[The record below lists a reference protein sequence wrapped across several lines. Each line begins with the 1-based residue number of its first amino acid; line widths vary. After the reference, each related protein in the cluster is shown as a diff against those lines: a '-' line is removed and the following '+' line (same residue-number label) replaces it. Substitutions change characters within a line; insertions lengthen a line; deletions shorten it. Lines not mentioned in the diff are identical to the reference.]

1 MAQSWR
7 RLAQDDSPESESAV
21 GNGSSRRRRPT
32 FSNKKISIT
41 AAITL
46 IAIALLFSS
55 HRLVA
60 DGYSFRKEPPQNTE
74 EQSEAKPE
82 TPETTDFPPKPSTLL
97 STSKAAVIVENPPL
111 ENLVSIILHFSSV
124 LGPEWPIHLFTS
136 EGNIRAFPTRSS
148 GWEVPCFFTKLWF
161 WEQMAPAEHI
171 LMFQA
176 DSIICSNAPQ
186 KVEDFLMYDFV
197 ERHGDH
203 SAGNVDYEDQ
213 WFSKKMREMP
223 GGSNLPTPEV
233 AMKFSVETTW
243 YDKPLGYHQPNVWQ
257 KEHMDEIYKWCPE
270 YGMCTLETF
279 TDHNTENFGGS

>member
-1 MAQSWR
+1 MVQSWR
-7 RLAQDDSPESESAV
+7 RLAQDD
-21 GNGSSRRRRPT
+21 T

-55 HRLVA
+55 RRLVA

-97 STSKAAVIVENPPL
+97 STSKAAVIVENRPL

-136 EGNIRAFPTRSS
+136 EGNIGAFSTSAPFQREVAAGRFHVRALLAEETLNTHAAVS
-148 GWEVPCFFTKLWF
+148 GFFTKLWF

-186 KVEDFLMYDFV
+186 KVEDFLIYDFVSAPVDEARGLGMGYNGGLSIRNRTKCLEIVQNYDWQV

-213 WFSKKMREMP
+213 WFSKRCERCLAGRTSP
-223 GGSNLPTPEV
+223 PRR
-233 AMKFSVETTW
+233 
-243 YDKPLGYHQPNVWQ
+243 
-257 KEHMDEIYKWCPE
+257 
-270 YGMCTLETF
+270 
-279 TDHNTENFGGS
+279 

>member
-32 FSNKKISIT
+32 FSNKKISTT

-55 HRLVA
+55 RRLVA

-97 STSKAAVIVENPPL
+97 STSKAAVIVENRPL

-124 LGPEWPIHLFTS
+124 LGPDGQYTS
-136 EGNIRAFPTRSS
+136 AGRFHVRALPAEETLNTHAAVS
-148 GWEVPCFFTKLWF
+148 GFFTKLWF

-197 ERHGDH
+197 GAPVDEARGLGMGYNGGLSIRNRTKCLEIVQNYDWQVERHGDH

-223 GGSNLPTPEV
+223 GGSNLPTPE
-233 AMKFSVETTW
+233 
-243 YDKPLGYHQPNVWQ
+243 
-257 KEHMDEIYKWCPE
+257 
-270 YGMCTLETF
+270 
-279 TDHNTENFGGS
+279 